1 MKFQLVITTKQGAD
15 TEKLFIAT
23 KSKYL
28 NLFSTYLTTFCKHL
42 SSSVVQVF
50 IECCEPCG
58 NIFFELIIDHQL
70 LTTKE
75 KFHKPS
81 KKDH

>member
-1 MKFQLVITTKQGAD
+1 MTFHLVIITKQGAD

-28 NLFSTYLTTFCKHL
+28 YLFSTYLTFCTHPL
-42 SSSVVQVF
+42 SSVVQVF
-50 IECCEPCG
+50 IECCEPWG

-70 LTTKE
+70 LTTE
-75 KFHKPS
+75 EQFHKQS
-81 KKDH
+81 KKNH